1 MHCSFIRAST
11 FTMLALLCF
20 VFAGCSGDRYSGEI
34 RMPDNFSIAG
44 GSEPERIPVDIY
56 WDATYSMQGYATL
69 TGGNVYRTL
78 PDHLGDMGDSMGE
91 VKFFRF
97 GAEVKPLS
105 GREYRKFSDP
115 AYYDE
120 VVTAMHNVIDVA
132 DASHLSVIVTD
143 LFESDAD
150 WSNVT
155 KKLKGKYFAKHMAVA
170 VIGIKNPF
178 RGDIFDV
185 GLNAAKYFYDSG
197 SDPAKYRPFYLFV
210 MGPDGKVKEFLER
223 WKDRQELPNETG
235 YILLSE
241 QLLEKTA
248 DLSSMELKGGKNIL
262 LDERLGLKDKRMKEF
277 GIKEP
282 GETSELVV
290 SFKYEPAL
298 GICPM
303 SPKDLNLDL
312 EVYTLSPEGTWEKS
326 EPDTDAKLDIREDGE
341 NEGAYLASFSFT
353 PTRTLTPGKINM
365 IHAGIVP
372 SKKGYR
378 LPDWVKKWSMANV
391 DVSPEQFDGSKT
403 INFYHVIE
411 SLKDSSMAAARPTV
425 VNMDMVFDLQ

>member
-1 MHCSFIRAST
+1 MRCFSVRACA
-11 FTMLALLCF
+11 FWMLIILCMA
-20 VFAGCSGDRYSGEI
+20 FAGCTSNRYSGEV
-34 RMPDNFSIAG
+34 RMPDHFSSSG
-44 GSEPERIPVDIY
+44 GTEPERIPVDVY
-56 WDATYSMQGYATL
+56 WDATYSMQGYTTL
-69 TGGNVYRTL
+69 TSGNVYRTL
-78 PDHLGDMGDSMGE
+78 PDHLGDMGDAMGE

-115 AYYDE
+115 SYYTE

-132 DASHLSVIVTD
+132 NPDHLSVIVTD

-155 KKLKGKYFAKHMAVA
+155 KKLKEKYFAKHMSVA

-185 GLNAAKYFYDSG
+185 GLNAAKYYYDSG
-197 SDPAKYRPFYLFV
+197 SNPEKYRPFYLFI

-223 WKDRQELPNETG
+223 WKDRQDLQNETG

-241 QLLEKTA
+241 RLLEKSA
-248 DLSSMELKGGKNIL
+248 DFSSLELKDGKNIL

-282 GETSELVV
+282 GEVLELTVG
-290 SFKYEPAL
+290 FQYEPAS
-298 GICPM
+298 GVCPI
-303 SPKDLNLDL
+303 SPKDLKLDV
-312 EVYTLSPEGTWEKS
+312 EVLTLSPDGAWEKWES
-326 EPDTDAKLDIREDGE
+326 DSDAKLAIEEDKE
-341 NEGAYLASFSFT
+341 AEGMYRVMLSFT
-353 PTRTLTPGKINM
+353 PARTLCPGKINLL
-365 IHAGIVP
+365 HAGVVP
-372 SKKGYR
+372 TKKGYR

-411 SLKDSSMAAARPTV
+411 SLRDSSMAAARPTV
-425 VNMDMVFDLQ
+425 VSMDMVFDLQ